1 MSRPNQSES
10 SILDKWRQ
18 AIFNAQNRPEI
29 VILLKEYGYDIPQL
43 TEGDD
48 LLNVTVLTWKKNAI
62 EGDEATEA
70 SAIYSKNLDKL
81 TELYKID
88 RNKTKTLFRNDP
100 VLLSRLQLAGSFPE
114 PYLKLTNSATKLYE
128 EILGDKDLQA
138 KVAKVKIPLADVTS
152 RMSLINVV
160 KEARSNWQAEK
171 GQSEDATIAKDQAM
185 AKMDDWMDNFY
196 AMAKL
201 ALMDHPQYL
210 EALGI
215 VVKR

>member
-1 MSRPNQSES
+1 MPKFHQSES
-10 SILDKWRQ
+10 SLLNKWGQ

-29 VILLKEYGYDIPQL
+29 ATLLKEYGYDIPQL
-43 TEGDD
+43 NEGDA
-48 LLNVTVLTWKKNAI
+48 LLNETVAISKKSDT

-70 SAIYSKNLDKL
+70 SAIYTKNFDKL

-88 RNKTKTLFRNDP
+88 RNKAKTLFRNDP
-100 VLLSRLQLAGSFPE
+100 VLLSRLQLAGSCPE
-114 PYLKLTNSATKLYE
+114 PYLKLTQSGTKLYE

-138 KVAKVKIPLADVTS
+138 KVAKVKITPADATS
-152 RMSLINVV
+152 RINLIKAVQESRTV
-160 KEARSNWQAEK
+160 WQAEK
-171 GQSEDATIAKDQAM
+171 GQSEDATIAKDNAM
-185 AKMDDWMDNFY
+185 AKMDDWMDDFY

-201 ALMDHPQYL
+201 ALADHPQYL